1 MRLAMSSMTFGDIL
15 LGRFVTM
22 ESPGAKAMK
31 VYLAGPD
38 VFRPDVV
45 EWAASARTICRRYG
59 YEPLMPIDHG
69 ETEAPQIYQANI
81 DLIRK
86 AQIVVANLNPFRG
99 GEPDS
104 GTCFEVGYALAL
116 GKKVSGY
123 VSKLESLR
131 SRVNRIEQAD
141 SERTVDGTGMAIE
154 NFNLP
159 LNLMLAVPAQIVE
172 GGLEECLKALRGH
185 ISVIEGS
192 PSDLPMP
199 VKPSGVPDD
208 PAINSAQEAAIRYLR
223 WAGDGRISDQNPIET
238 VAGQYEVKPETVQQW
253 TDAWSEISTASQVE
267 YRPDDVIRQMKIKG
281 RHYRRF
287 K

>member
-1 MRLAMSSMTFGDIL
+1 
-15 LGRFVTM
+15 
-22 ESPGAKAMK
+22 MK

-38 VFRPDVV
+38 VFRPDVA

-69 ETEAPQIYQANI
+69 ETEAPKIYQANI

-99 GEPDS
+99 SEPDS
-104 GTCFEVGYALAL
+104 GTCFEIGYALAL

-123 VSKLESLR
+123 VSKLENLR

-141 SERTVDGTGMAIE
+141 SERTVDGAGMAIE

-172 GGLEECLKALRGH
+172 GGLEDCLKALRGRL
-185 ISVIEGS
+185 SVGAGAPS
-192 PSDLPMP
+192 DLLLPVKPSDLPE
-199 VKPSGVPDD
+199 D
-208 PAINSAQEAAIRYLR
+208 PAIKSAQEAAIRYLR
-223 WAGDGRISDQNPIET
+223 WVGDGRIGDRNPITT
-238 VAGQYEVKPETVQQW
+238 VADQYEVKPEAVQRW
-253 TDAWSEISTASQVE
+253 IDAWSETSTASEAE

-281 RHYRRF
+281 RQYRRL